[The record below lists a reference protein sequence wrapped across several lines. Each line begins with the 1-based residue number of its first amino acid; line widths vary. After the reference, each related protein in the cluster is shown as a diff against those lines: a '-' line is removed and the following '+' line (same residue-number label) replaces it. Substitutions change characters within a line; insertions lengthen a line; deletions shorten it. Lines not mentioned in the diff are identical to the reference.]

1 MRFLLIRVFFMV
13 LVTSCAA
20 PTIKGLP
27 EIETTTTE
35 FTNPY
40 FSNID
45 HDYVYKAK
53 INAYGSTLGGILII
67 KKLNLS
73 NHRIVFV
80 TTFGNKIFDI
90 EITDYTIITH
100 YIIDELDRGLALKM
114 LHRDFEILTKE
125 HIKITKSFKRANED
139 IIHQSKTKKGYNH
152 YITTL
157 QSQELLEIVHSKNSK
172 EKIIF
177 TFSKVKNSI
186 AEKIS
191 IDHKTAPLKIDLEY
205 ISKN

>member
-1 MRFLLIRVFFMV
+1 MRFFLISALFVV
-13 LVTSCAA
+13 LISSCAA
-20 PTIKGLP
+20 PTVKGLP
-27 EIETTTTE
+27 EIETAATE
-35 FTNPY
+35 FINPY

-45 HDYVYKAK
+45 QDYVYKAK
-53 INAYGSTLGGILII
+53 INAYGSTLGGVLII

-73 NHRIVFV
+73 THRFVFV
-80 TTFGNKIFDI
+80 TTFGNKIFDL
-90 EITDYTIITH
+90 EISDYSIKTH
-100 YIIDELDRGLALKM
+100 YIIDELDRGLVLKM

-139 IIHQSKTKKGYNH
+139 IIHQSKTKKGNNH

-157 QSQELLEIVHSKNSK
+157 QSQELLEIIHSKNSK